1 MCSATTTRPRRGVP
15 LGLAAAL
22 YFSVAVPWPLAGL
35 SDIHDSCADADHE
48 QSRVVFT
55 VTVPLPPAA
64 GNSAV
69 SFVTETSHLLL
80 VGPTKLVLVDP
91 HAVAVIATAVETM

>member
-1 MCSATTTRPRRGVP
+1 LT
-15 LGLAAAL
+15 AAL
-22 YFSVAVPWPLAGL
+22 YLSVAGPWPLAGL
-35 SDIHDSCADADHE
+35 SDIHDSWADADHE

-64 GNSAV
+64 GSSAV
-69 SFVTETSHLLL
+69 SFVTEISHLAS

-91 HAVAVIATAVETM
+91 HAVAVIATAAKRL